1 MLWPYDIY
9 LALKFHWNF
18 EQFCS
23 GQSRMQLFASSI
35 IHLYFLI
42 VLWFRKNPSII
53 FFDAGKQKKVAHPRP
68 VFRRKHTKRSKE
80 SNWHWVQLNI
90 NTSVFHYHNEIKE
103 ATKGSCSLP
112 NSISSHSI
120 VTWHSFCGT
129 LKNDY

>member
-9 LALKFHWNF
+9 LALKCF

-53 FFDAGKQKKVAHPRP
+53 FFDAGKQKKSRTQDQYCVG
-68 VFRRKHTKRSKE
+68 
-80 SNWHWVQLNI
+80 
-90 NTSVFHYHNEIKE
+90 NTPKE
-103 ATKGSCSLP
+103 AKKATDFEY
-112 NSISSHSI
+112 SS
-120 VTWHSFCGT
+120 T
-129 LKNDY
+129 LILQYFITIMKLRKQQKVVARFRILFRVIQL